1 MKFNNLVF
9 VRNADGA
16 LERKEFADAQLGLL
30 RIADPVATSVVQGFT
45 NADYVGDILFPSL
58 RMEKETGRMP
68 AFGKEVFV
76 IPANIKRAIGEKVQR
91 VNVQSG
97 YVTMALSEYAL
108 GVAVENRER
117 NEWAGDPDMLVNG
130 KLTVVSEKIALYREN
145 LQATLATNSSN
156 YATANKQDGSG
167 LGWAGDGNPI
177 VDMRKGWKAIRA
189 SIGRRPNVAWFTP
202 QAWELFI
209 NNRKVLE
216 RIVYGGAIIP
226 ATITEAMVASLLQVD
241 KVIVA
246 YAVNGTGT
254 NTDGGVKKTGLT
266 MGYVWEPSGNAFAGL
281 AFVGKAA
288 GIEPSFGYTYER
300 KNSPV
305 VESYYDNTTKSQV
318 WDYEHFFDPSI
329 TLAEAGYLIYN
340 VA

>member
-16 LERKEFADAQLGLL
+16 LERREFADAQLGLL
-30 RIADPVATSVVQGFT
+30 RIADPVATGVVQGYT
-45 NADYVGDILFPSL
+45 NADLVGDMLFPSL
-58 RMEKETGRMP
+58 RMEKESGRFP
-68 AFGKEVFV
+68 AFGKEAFV
-76 IPANIKRAIGEKVQR
+76 IPANIKRSIGEKVQR
-91 VNVQSG
+91 INTQTG
-97 YVTMALSEYAL
+97 YITMSLSEYAL

-117 NEWAGDPDMLVNG
+117 SEWAGDPDMLVNG
-130 KLTVVSEKIALYREN
+130 KLLTVTEKIALYREN
-145 LQATLATNSSN
+145 LQATLATTSAN
-156 YATANKQDGSG
+156 YGTDNKANGAS

-177 VDMRKGWKAIRA
+177 IDMRTGWKAIRKA
-189 SIGRRPNVAWFTP
+189 IGRRPNVAWFTP
-202 QAWELFI
+202 TAWELFI

-226 ATITEAMVASLLQVD
+226 ATITPEMVASLLQVD

-254 NTDGGVKKTGLT
+254 STDGGVKKTALT

-305 VESYYDNTTKSQV
+305 VESYYDNATKSQV

-329 TLAEAGYLIYN
+329 TLAEAGYLLYN
-340 VA
+340 IA